1 MACIEGANSAEAGGF
16 SNGLRGLGGEKPT
29 LLRMGKERAAGWG
42 SGSQPQADPPQGS
55 FAV

>member
-1 MACIEGANSAEAGGF
+1 MECIEGANSAEAGGF